1 MIISLIGYMGSG
13 KSHISKV
20 LSQKTHL
27 KLIDLDKEII
37 LKNNMTIPEIFE
49 KRGEI
54 YFRKEERALLEEILN
69 NEKECILSLG
79 GGTPSYYNNIDLIT
93 SQSESVYLRTSVGT
107 LAGRLLKQKQKRP
120 LIAKIADEDLPE
132 FIAKHLFERQV
143 FYGQAK
149 YTVSTDSKTPEEIA
163 AAIIALVNPLSNPLH
178 H

>member
-20 LSQKTHL
+20 LSQKMNL
-27 KLIDLDKEII
+27 KLIDLDKEIF
-37 LKNNMTIPEIFE
+37 LKNGMTIPEIFE

-54 YFRKEERALLEEILN
+54 YFRKQERHLLEEILKT
-69 NEKECILSLG
+69 EKDCILSLG
-79 GGTPSYYNNIDLIT
+79 GGTPAYYNNIELIKEK
-93 SQSESVYLRTSVGT
+93 SESIYLRSSVKT
-107 LAGRLLKQKQKRP
+107 LAERLLKQKQKRP

-149 YTVSTDSKTPEEIA
+149 YTVSTDSKTPEEITAEIA
-163 AAIIALVNPLSNPLH
+163 ALF
-178 H
+178 

>member
-20 LSQKTHL
+20 SSQKTHL

-37 LKNNMTIPEIFE
+37 LKNNMSIPEIFE

-107 LAGRLLKQKQKRP
+107 LARRLLKQKQKRP

-132 FIAKHLFERQV
+132 FIAKHLFERQA

-163 AAIIALVNPLSNPLH
+163 AEIMTLLNPLSNHLH